1 MPTLQLYRVP
11 IIHRDAAGALNAAQR
26 EYVTLAAANAIHAA
40 LAARA
45 LSGAAVALE
54 AERIGA
60 QGRR

>member
-1 MPTLQLYRVP
+1 MPTLQFYRVP
-11 IIHRDAAGALNAAQR
+11 IIHRD
-26 EYVTLAAANAIHAA
+26 AANAIHAA